1 MPYGVGAGMQLGSAA
16 AGVGGTALAGPIGG
30 AAASNAFNLFAKYAP
45 ALGGFLTGR
54 KRVDPAEHI
63 RNLAM
68 QYSTLLDPAHQAA
81 RMGAFRQGAQTGA
94 GVAQA
99 TRDTQGAVGGL
110 DTGQGAIRAGL
121 ADSAGSNHAQAG
133 VAGADTQFAALI
145 AQLVQ
150 QSLGTSMGAGLQDP
164 TKLQNF
170 FRALGLGRATTTGGL
185 PKGDMSPDML
195 MRIIQQ
201 MGG

>member
-1 MPYGVGAGMQLGSAA
+1 MAYGVGGGMSLGGDIATGAAMGGPAGAA
-16 AGVGGTALAGPIGG
+16 VGGAW
-30 AAASNAFNLFAKYAP
+30 NLFQKYAP
-45 ALGGFLTGR
+45 ALGAFLPGR

-81 RMGAFRQGAQTGA
+81 RMGAFRSGAQTGQ
-94 GVAQA
+94 GVAMA

-121 ADSAGSNHAQAG
+121 ADSAGSNRAQAG
-133 VAGADTQFAALI
+133 VAEADTQFSALI

-150 QSLGTSMGAGLQDP
+150 QSLGTSMGAGLEDP
-164 TKLQNF
+164 SKLQNF

-185 PKGDMSPDML
+185 PKGDMSPEML